1 MRMRRFWAAALGAAL
16 CGTALAAQDVLATL
30 EVRPN
35 QAGIVVLEV
44 LDSGR
49 PYHEVGKAVF
59 LKATAET
66 RVSLV
71 NGALAWTKAYTESP
85 EFAKLYAATRRRGQQ
100 ASPADAR
107 SAIAKRLREFLTLSA
122 TVDYGAKLVP
132 CRNSQHSCFADPAYE
147 EKPGDW
153 KKLYRAGKEPV
164 DAARGFATKW
174 LAEIEKR

>member
-1 MRMRRFWAAALGAAL
+1 MCMRRLLAAAVGAALGI
-16 CGTALAAQDVLATL
+16 TALAAQDVLTTL

-59 LKATAET
+59 LKATAES
-66 RVSLV
+66 RVALV
-71 NGALAWTKAYTESP
+71 NGALAWAKAYTESP
-85 EFAKLYAATRRRGQQ
+85 EFAKLYAATRRRGQ

-107 SAIAKRLREFLTLSA
+107 SVIATRLREFLALSA
-122 TVDYGAKLVP
+122 TVDFGAKLVP
-132 CRNSQHSCFADPAYE
+132 CRNSDRSCFADPAYE
-147 EKPGDW
+147 QKPGDW

-164 DAARGFATKW
+164 EAARAFATRW
-174 LAEIEKR
+174 LADIEKR

>member
-1 MRMRRFWAAALGAAL
+1 MRRVLTAAVGAAL

-59 LKATAET
+59 LAATPEA

-71 NGALAWTKAYTESP
+71 NGALAWAKAYTESP
-85 EFAKLYAATRRRGQQ
+85 EFATQYAATRRPRQQ
-100 ASPADAR
+100 APAVDAR
-107 SAIAKRLREFLTLSA
+107 PAIATRLREFLTLSA
-122 TVDYGAKLVP
+122 TVDFGAKLVP
-132 CRNSQHSCFADPAYE
+132 CRNSQRSCFADPAYE
-147 EKPGDW
+147 GKPGDW

-164 DAARGFATKW
+164 DAARAFATKW
-174 LAEIEKR
+174 LADIEKK